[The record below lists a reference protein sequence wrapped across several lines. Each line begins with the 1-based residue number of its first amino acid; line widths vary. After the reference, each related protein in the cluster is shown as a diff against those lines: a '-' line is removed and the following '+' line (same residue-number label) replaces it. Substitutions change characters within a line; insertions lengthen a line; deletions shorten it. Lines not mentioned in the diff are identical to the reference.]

1 MKDYQILIGAMFI
14 AAAILV
20 AGVLIPGA
28 RSGMAP
34 AMHGL
39 AG

>member
-20 AGVLIPGA
+20 AGVLISGA
-28 RSGMAP
+28 LSGMAP
-34 AMHGL
+34 AMLGL